1 MGHDILIYT
10 DHKIEAQFYDTLL
23 KYIGANNPKVK
34 PKESDKKNG
43 VRILMAH
50 ANGKI
55 TKKQIKKWARTRLYL
70 FSNAI
75 IMDIDTSVS
84 IYRAL
89 LSSLA
94 SMGDKTDQVRSL
106 LNAYFNCIQNGNEEY
121 SHRLTILEE
130 IYRTIEKDA
139 LINANSNTMYV
150 EFKDADKIL

>member
-10 DHKIEAQFYDTLL
+10 DHKIEAQIYDMLL
-23 KYIGANNPKVK
+23 KYIGANYPKVK
-34 PKESDKKNG
+34 PKESDRKNG

-55 TKKQIKKWARTRLYL
+55 TKKQVKKWARTRLYL
-70 FSNAI
+70 FHNAI
-75 IMDIDTSVS
+75 IMDIETSVT

-94 SMGDKTDQVRSL
+94 SMGNKTEQVRNL
-106 LNAYFNCIQNGNEEY
+106 LSAYFECIQNGNEAY
-121 SHRLTILEE
+121 SHRLAILEE

-139 LINANSNTMYV
+139 LINTNSNTLYV
-150 EFKDADKIL
+150 ALKDADTIL